1 MSTQLILARQWL
13 KDVKITK
20 EQITYLVNEAL
31 RGGVEGHRSELFAV
45 KVAKANAALR
55 GDENV
60 NSEDLKAAVRLVIL
74 PRAMQMPP
82 EDDEIEPPPPEDQS
96 PPPPPQSNNDESEPE
111 ANENEDNQ

>member
-1 MSTQLILARQWL
+1 MARQWL

-31 RGGVEGHRSELFAV
+31 RGRVEGHRSELFAV

-60 NSEDLKAAVRLVIL
+60 NSEDLKVAVRLVIL
-74 PRAMQMPP
+74 PRAMQSPP
-82 EDDEIEPPPPEDQS
+82 EDDDIQPPPPEDQS
-96 PPPPPQSNNDESEPE
+96 LSLIHI
-111 ANENEDNQ
+111 